1 MDYSVVINFCA
12 VEKTLFYIVNF
23 ISGYQ
28 GRLTALQKHRGTSAP
43 WNAWP
48 SFFVFHKKSQ
58 LHRTFLPQGLRK
70 LQQKAESGKDPQAA
84 QKVKNVRETQPAIYT
99 SWEPSHLH
107 VRPLPV

>member
-58 LHRTFLPQGLRK
+58 VHRTFLP
-70 LQQKAESGKDPQAA
+70 
-84 QKVKNVRETQPAIYT
+84 
-99 SWEPSHLH
+99 
-107 VRPLPV
+107 